1 MQESPIAVRTAKKRF
16 GRLIEALEGRAYLS
30 GAVFS
35 SAHNTSAASENVAP
49 IYSLLDNVFST
60 THADLVVASAA
71 SGSVGNSVSVLPGN
85 GDGTFGTAHT
95 VALDFS
101 PLTIADAQLGT
112 NGKEDIVVGSTNS
125 NKVGVV
131 LQASDGSLSETDYTA
146 TGLTDTQSVAIGD
159 FNNDGHPDI
168 AVASDDAG
176 TSSNVAIFLNNGDG
190 TFTLHQVL
198 SVPHS
203 HIASLIN
210 FNGGSGH
217 VDLAVADQDSN
228 AVTTILND
236 GSGNFSVGTDYA
248 VGSGPVTIKSGA
260 FNSNN
265 NSNDDLV
272 TANSTGGSVSVLLG
286 NGDGTFNPTALTTAV
301 SGVAGGSGPLKIRV
315 SNLTNS
321 GKPDL
326 LALLPA
332 GSSGDAEVLL
342 GQGDGTF
349 HVGNVLNTGNSAPNS
364 IAGGDL
370 NGDGLTDLVVTDT
383 STITALIN
391 ETNQDTGA
399 PSGAVDIQQPTQTA
413 GSATIT
419 FTVTYSDARQIDTTT
434 LGNGNLSVTEP
445 GGATVPATLVS
456 TNLPNAASVTAT
468 YSIPAPSGALAAA
481 DDGTYSVTATS
492 NSAQAVK
499 NANGVALPG
508 GSLGTFSVQVA
519 VNQNGPNLTA
529 VSLTGKLPKAVVAGT
544 KNKGGIVVTIKNTG
558 NQTAKGKIVVNI
570 YASPN
575 TSLPGNAPLVG
586 TATVNVNLK
595 AGKTQKINVSK
606 ITWASTLN
614 GSYFLIAQVDATKT
628 IAETTF
634 SDNFA
639 VSASS
644 VLVAPPFVDLDNV
657 WNGTLPAKIASGKKV
672 TFLIPVKNNGNVTAK
687 GKVTITIEAS
697 TTGTASG
704 AQAIGAP
711 VVNVSIAPGK
721 TQKLAAHVTIPA
733 LASGSYRVLVTVG
746 SLSNDTDT
754 ADKTVVSGG
763 SFTI

>member
-1 MQESPIAVRTAKKRF
+1 MQEFPIAVRTSKKRC
-16 GRLIEALEGRAYLS
+16 GNLIEALEIRAYLA
-30 GAVFS
+30 GVVFGP
-35 SAHNTSAASENVAP
+35 AQNTSAATANVAP
-49 IYSLLDNVFST
+49 IYAILDNVFST
-60 THADLVVASAA
+60 THADLVVSSAA
-71 SGSVGNSVSVLPGN
+71 SGGVGNSVSVLPGN

-112 NGKEDIVVGSTNS
+112 NGKEDIVVGSTSN
-125 NKVGVV
+125 NKVGVI
-131 LQASDGSLSETDYTA
+131 LQASDGSLSETDYAA
-146 TGLTDTQSVAIGD
+146 TGLSDTQSLAIGD
-159 FNNDGHPDI
+159 FNNDGHPDF

-190 TFTLHQVL
+190 TFTLHQVV

-248 VGSGPVTIKSGA
+248 VGSGPVTIKSGT
-260 FNSNN
+260 FNLNGN
-265 NSNDDLV
+265 GNDDLV

-286 NGDGTFNPTALTTAV
+286 NGDGTFNPTAVTTAV
-301 SGVAGGSGPLKIRV
+301 SGVPGGGGPLKIRV

-349 HVGNVLNTGNSAPNS
+349 HVGNIISTGGSTRNA

-370 NGDGLTDLVVTDT
+370 NGDGLTDLVLVNT
-383 STITALIN
+383 STITALLN

-399 PSGAVDIQQPTQTA
+399 PSGAVDISQPTQTA

-419 FTVTYSDARQIDTTT
+419 FTVTYTDARQIDTTT
-434 LGNGNLSVTEP
+434 LGNGNLTVTEP
-445 GGATVPATLVS
+445 GGATVAATLVS
-456 TNLPNAASVTAT
+456 SNLPNAASVTVT
-468 YSIPAPSGALAAA
+468 YSIPAPSGALSAS
-481 DDGTYSVTATS
+481 DDGNYTVTATS
-492 NSAQAVK
+492 TSSQAVQ
-499 NANGVALPG
+499 NANGVSLPG
-508 GSLGTFSVQVA
+508 GQIGTFTVQVS

-529 VSLTGKLPKAVVAGT
+529 VSLTGKLPTSVVAGS
-544 KNKGGIVVTIKNTG
+544 KNKGGVIVTIKNTG
-558 NQTAKGKIVVNI
+558 TQAAKGKIVVNL
-570 YASPN
+570 YASTN
-575 TSLPGNAPLVG
+575 TSLPGNAPLLG

-595 AGKTQKINVSK
+595 PGKSQKINISK

-614 GSYFLIAQVDATKT
+614 GRYFLIADVDATKT

-634 SDNFA
+634 TDNFA

-657 WNGTLPAKIASGKKV
+657 WNGTLPKIASGKKV
-672 TFLIPVKNNGNVTAK
+672 TFLIPVKNTGNVTAK
-687 GKVTITIEAS
+687 GKVTITIQAS
-697 TTGTASG
+697 TTGSASG

-711 VVNVSIAPGK
+711 LVSVNTPPGK

-746 SLSNDTDT
+746 SLSSDTDT

>member
-1 MQESPIAVRTAKKRF
+1 MQVFPIAQRSRRKVHAK
-16 GRLIEALEGRAYLS
+16 LIEALEGRAYLS
-30 GAVFS
+30 GAVFGP
-35 SAHNTSAASENVAP
+35 AHNTSASSEGVAP
-49 IYSLLDNVFST
+49 IYSMLDNVFST

-71 SGSVGNSVSVLPGN
+71 SGGVGNSVSVLPGN

-95 VALDFS
+95 VGLDFS

-125 NKVGVV
+125 NRVGVV
-131 LQASDGSLSETDYTA
+131 LQASDGSLSETDYAA

-176 TSSNVAIFLNNGDG
+176 TTSNVAIFLNNGDG
-190 TFTLHQVL
+190 TFTLHQVV

-210 FNGGSGH
+210 FNGGAGH

-236 GSGNFSVGTDYA
+236 GTGNFSVGTDYA
-248 VGSGPVTIKSGA
+248 VGSGPVTIKSGK
-260 FNSNN
+260 FNLNSNG
-265 NSNDDLV
+265 NDDLV

-286 NGDGTFNPTALTTAV
+286 NGDGTFNPTAVTTAV
-301 SGVAGGSGPLKIRV
+301 SGVGGGSGPLKIRV

-326 LALLPA
+326 LALLPP
-332 GSSGDAEVLL
+332 GSSGNAEVLL

-349 HVGNVLNTGNSAPNS
+349 HVGNILSTGNNSPNS

-391 ETNQDTGA
+391 ETNLDTGA

-413 GSATIT
+413 SSPTIT

-434 LGNGNLSVTEP
+434 LGNGNLTVTEP
-445 GGATVPATLVS
+445 GGATVPASLVS
-456 TNLPNAASVTAT
+456 TNLPNAANVTAT
-468 YSIPAPSGALAAA
+468 YSIPAPSGSLSTA
-481 DDGTYSVTATS
+481 DDGNYAVTATS
-492 NSAQAVK
+492 DSTQAVK
-499 NANGVALPG
+499 NANGVAVPG
-508 GSLGTFSVQVA
+508 GQIGTFNVQVSI
-519 VNQNGPNLTA
+519 NQNGPNLTA
-529 VSLTGKLPKAVVAGT
+529 VSITGKLPTSVVAGT
-544 KNKGGIVVTIKNTG
+544 KNKGGVIVTFKNTG
-558 NQTAKGKIVVNI
+558 TQTAKGKIVINL

-575 TSLPGNAPLVG
+575 TSLPGNAPLIG

-595 AGKTQKINVSK
+595 AGKSQKVTISK

-614 GSYFLIAQVDATKT
+614 GSVFPIAQVDATKT

-644 VLVAPPFVDLDNV
+644 VLVAPPFVDLDNL
-657 WNGTLPAKIASGKKV
+657 WTGTLPAKIASGKKV
-672 TFLIPVKNNGNVTAK
+672 TFLIPVKNNGNVPAK
-687 GKVTITIEAS
+687 GPLTITLQAS
-697 TTGTASG
+697 TSGTASG
-704 AQAIGAP
+704 AQALGSP
-711 VVNVSIAPGK
+711 VLHVNIPPGK
-721 TQKLAAHVTIPA
+721 TQKLSAHVTIPS
-733 LASGSYRVLVTVG
+733 LASGSYRVLITLG
-746 SLSNDTDT
+746 ALSGDTDT

-763 SFTI
+763 SFTV